1 MKDCPLVTVLMPV
14 YNGEKFLINAIESIL
29 NQSYNNIEF
38 LIINDGSLDDSKKI
52 IHSFNDERIRFIDN
66 ERNIGL
72 IQTLNL
78 GFKLARGEFIA
89 RIDADDIA
97 FSNRIETQ
105 INFLL
110 RNSDYGLVGS
120 SAILVD
126 ENNNEIG
133 KLRFSTEHEKIKFLL
148 GYHNLFIHP
157 TLMIRKEII
166 EKHQLIFDFNYLHAE
181 DYKFWTELINFTKVE
196 NFEEPLLYY
205 RIHKNQI
212 SSKYN
217 DIQVYNTQKIKEE
230 YILKAGF
237 TKEVLFYFNLEFIDD
252 FGDSDKIKMIL
263 SCISLHTQNQEI
275 NFFDKLILEDFVGK
289 KWKNLFL
296 EMNSINFKLFKIFWY
311 NIFRFKNKWTIKQL
325 VAINLKLFR

>member
-1 MKDCPLVTVLMPV
+1 MKEGPLVTVLMSV
-14 YNGEKFLINAIESIL
+14 YNGEKFLRNAIESIL

-52 IHSFNDERIRFIDN
+52 IISFNDERIRFIDN

-78 GFKLARGEFIA
+78 GFKLASGEFIA

-105 INFLL
+105 IDFLL
-110 RNSDYGLVGS
+110 RNCDYGLVGS

-148 GYHNLFIHP
+148 GHHNLFIHP
-157 TLMIRKEII
+157 TLMIRKEIV

-181 DYKFWTELINFTKVE
+181 DYKFWTELINFTKVK

-237 TKEVLFYFNLEFIDD
+237 TKEVLFYFILESIDELA
-252 FGDSDKIKMIL
+252 DSDKIKMIL
-263 SCISLHTQNQEI
+263 SCISLYTQNKDI
-275 NFFDKLILEDFVGK
+275 NFFDKLILEDFVGE

-296 EMNSINFKLFKIFWY
+296 EINSINFKLFKIFWY
-311 NIFRFKNKWTIKQL
+311 NIFRFKNKWTIKQI
-325 VAINLKLFR
+325 VAVNLKLFR